1 MTSLK
6 SGRSVDSALALA
18 GGLGAFAVDGLYLA
32 AIAQQ
37 GVTPPGGRFVFVAVW
52 IAAAGMLA
60 VIGAFT
66 RRPVRRAPLLG
77 LAAAMLFALAVPAVF
92 SIGIPL
98 MLCAALVA
106 VGAVRAGELA
116 QRPGW
121 VGLAAP
127 LVLLLIAGVGVAVG
141 FAVTDF

>member
-1 MTSLK
+1 MNAAESK
-6 SGRSVDSALALA
+6 RSVASTFALA
-18 GGLGAFAVDGLYLA
+18 GGLASWALDGLYLA

-37 GVTPPGGRFVFVAVW
+37 GVTPPGGRFVFVALW

-66 RRPVRRAPLLG
+66 RRPVWRGPPLS

-116 QRPGW
+116 QRPAW
-121 VGLAAP
+121 AGLLAP

>member
-1 MTSLK
+1 MKAAESNRAVA
-6 SGRSVDSALALA
+6 SILAL
-18 GGLGAFAVDGLYLA
+18 GGGVASWAVDALYLA
-32 AIAQQ
+32 TIAQQ
-37 GVTPPGGRFVFVAVW
+37 GVTPPGGRVIFVALW

-106 VGAVRAGELA
+106 VGLVRAGELA
-116 QRPGW
+116 QGPAW
-121 VGLAAP
+121 VGLLAP

>member
-1 MTSLK
+1 MKAAESNRTVASIF
-6 SGRSVDSALALA
+6 ALA
-18 GGLGAFAVDGLYLA
+18 GGLASWALDGLYLA

-37 GVTPPGGRFVFVAVW
+37 GVTPPGGRFVFVALW

-66 RRPVRRAPLLG
+66 RRPVWRGPLLG

-127 LVLLLIAGVGVAVG
+127 LVLLLIAGVDVAVG

>member
-1 MTSLK
+1 MKAAESNRTVASIF
-6 SGRSVDSALALA
+6 ALA
-18 GGLGAFAVDGLYLA
+18 GGLASWALDGLYLA

-37 GVTPPGGRFVFVAVW
+37 GVTPPGGRFVFVALW

-66 RRPVRRAPLLG
+66 RRPVWRGPLLG